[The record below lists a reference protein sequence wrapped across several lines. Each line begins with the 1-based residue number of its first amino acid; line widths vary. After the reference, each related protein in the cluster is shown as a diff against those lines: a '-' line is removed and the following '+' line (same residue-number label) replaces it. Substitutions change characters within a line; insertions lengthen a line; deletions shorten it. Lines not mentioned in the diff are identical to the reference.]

1 MVKRSHFEC
10 PLLGEISLTL
20 CIPPGVRGSV
30 LCSLNTC
37 AYPTGGLA
45 PLRSLP
51 KSPPTPQPLSPGKI
65 GEGAQ
70 NLAQAFERWCVPP
83 QAVVLGRSV
92 T

>member
-51 KSPPTPQPLSPGKI
+51 KSPPTPQPQTVSSLRAETRAYLSCIPT
-65 GEGAQ
+65 A
-70 NLAQAFERWCVPP
+70 
-83 QAVVLGRSV
+83 
-92 T
+92 

>member
-10 PLLGEISLTL
+10 PLLGEISLSL
-20 CIPPGVRGSV
+20 CIPAGVRGSV

-51 KSPPTPQPLSPGKI
+51 KSPPTLKPQTVSSLRAETRAYLSCIPT
-65 GEGAQ
+65 A
-70 NLAQAFERWCVPP
+70 
-83 QAVVLGRSV
+83 
-92 T
+92 